1 MKKTNAGQLRKW
13 TNIEDFVK
21 QYGDYSL
28 EALKRESKKRRK
40 SLGCLLLDF
49 ISNYCDD
56 EFADY
61 CFELAEKHNVQ
72 IPDEDELYGY
82 VLNK

>member
-1 MKKTNAGQLRKW
+1 MKKTTAGKVQEW
-13 TNIEDFVK
+13 TEIADFVR
-21 QYGDYSL
+21 QYGAFSL
-28 EALKRESKKRRK
+28 EALQRESKKRRK

>member
-1 MKKTNAGQLRKW
+1 MKKTNAGQLQKW
-13 TNIEDFVK
+13 TDIEDFVK

-28 EALKRESKKRRK
+28 EALKRESKKRRI
-40 SLGCLLLDF
+40 SLNCLLLDF

-61 CFELAEKHNVQ
+61 CFELAEKYNVQ
-72 IPDEDELYGY
+72 IPDEGELFGH
-82 VLNK
+82 VPL